1 MDLYAPI
8 TKALENTQG
17 TITDLIKMYMANE
30 LNKQQMDMKRAEMA
44 QQREETQFQREL
56 SLEQL
61 AEQRRQR
68 MATEQYQGKQLGI
81 SQQGVDLQKQ
91 QQTNQQKQWEEENR
105 LKGEQNEFLRSKADE
120 ESKRAERESQAKY
133 GTKTAGEWGKSY
145 GVHPDTW
152 KSINVDPSA
161 EMTSDQFDALYKN
174 WKPALALANSNSV
187 KKQMDQIA
195 TLGKNEKDPGMREQ
209 YAKKYDA
216 LAEQAQMLDR
226 FITGEGIPDKL
237 LIEILKNE
245 DLPDKEEAAQTAKRI
260 IETWKNNPLKTGGTA
275 RPSDLWNKKT
285 TGATGAEAEK
295 AGQMG
300 ITREMQEL
308 RDYFK
313 DKPAVLE
320 EAGKIAQAQGTPAMI
335 DFLRKKKRTPVPQAT
350 ESEPTF
356 RIRPGSPL
364 SKAAKLFNQSQGPI
378 NYDELETPLY

>member
-30 LNKQQMDMKRAEMA
+30 LNKQQMDMKRQEMA
-44 QQREETQFQREL
+44 QRREETQFSQQL

-68 MATEQYQGKQLGI
+68 MATEQYQGKQLDL
-81 SQQGVDLQKQ
+81 SQQVVDLQRQ
-91 QQTNQQKQWEEENR
+91 QQTTAKEQWGKTHDLAKEQFTLTKEQAGKQ
-105 LKGEQNEFLRSKADE
+105 DT
-120 ESKRAERESQAKY
+120 RAERESQAKY
-133 GTKTAGEWGKSY
+133 GTKTAGEWGKTY
-145 GVHPDTW
+145 GVHPDAW
-152 KSINVDPSA
+152 KTLNVDPGA
-161 EMTSDQFDALYKN
+161 EMTGEQFDSLYKT
-174 WKPALALANSNSV
+174 WKPALALTNSNAI

-209 YAKKYDA
+209 YAQKYDN
-216 LAEQAQMLDR
+216 LAQQAQVLDR
-226 FITGEGIPDKL
+226 FIVGEGIPEKVL
-237 LIEILKNE
+237 VEILKNDE
-245 DLPDKEEAAQTAKRI
+245 ITDKEEAARTAKSI
-260 IETWKNNPLKTGGTA
+260 VEMWKNNPLKTGGTA
-275 RPSDLWNKKT
+275 RPSDLWNKKAGD
-285 TGATGAEAEK
+285 TGDGQ
-295 AGQMG
+295 AGGQG
-300 ITREMQEL
+300 QIPKEIQEL

-335 DFLRKKKRTPVPQAT
+335 DFLRKKKQQPAAQTT

-356 RIRPGSPL
+356 QIRPGSPL
-364 SKAAKLFNQSQGPI
+364 SKAAKLFNQPRGSI